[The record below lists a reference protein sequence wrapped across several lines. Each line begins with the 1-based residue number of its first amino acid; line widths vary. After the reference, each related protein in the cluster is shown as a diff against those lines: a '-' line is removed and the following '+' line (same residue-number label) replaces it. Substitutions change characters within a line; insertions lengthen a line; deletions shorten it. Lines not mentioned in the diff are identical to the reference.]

1 MSDEFPN
8 LRIILTYIDYISN
21 HRTPENF
28 PTHLTTVQIVKGSFP
43 EVIAL
48 ITDQPQAWMA
58 VQPGSQTGGATS
70 AKTYDGPVH
79 LHQVVVSVGVDGVEH
94 V

>member
-28 PTHLTTVQIVKGSFP
+28 PTHLTT

-58 VQPGSQTGGATS
+58 VQPRSQTGGATS